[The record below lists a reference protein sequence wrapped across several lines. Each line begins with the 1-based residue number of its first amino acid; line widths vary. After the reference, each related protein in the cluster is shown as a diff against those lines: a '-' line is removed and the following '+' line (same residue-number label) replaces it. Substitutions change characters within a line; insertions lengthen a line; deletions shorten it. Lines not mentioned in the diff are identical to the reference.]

1 MATAGQLAVKYG
13 AVQKAAELD
22 WLLGQLPDDL
32 GIIVEIGC
40 YKGGTLW
47 LWTQIAE
54 MTIGIDDGS
63 GLGPNLIQTY
73 GAYIINRDSH
83 SQAAYEWLTT
93 ALSGEKIDLL
103 FIDGDH
109 TFNGVTRDFYMYAE
123 LARLV
128 AFHDIA
134 HHPDPGMGVEKFWRF
149 LLTQQPDGT
158 EGFKSFVATP
168 GDWGG
173 IGLVDMRK
181 ILVP

>member
-1 MATAGQLAVKYG
+1 MATAGALAVKYG

-22 WLLGQLPDDL
+22 WLLTKLPDDL

-54 MTIGIDDGS
+54 HVIGIDDRS
-63 GLGPNLIQTY
+63 GLGPNLLQTY
-73 GAYIINRDSH
+73 GAYIIDRDSH
-83 SQAAYEWLTT
+83 SQAAYQWLAT
-93 ALSGEKIDLL
+93 ALDGAKVDLL

-109 TFNGVTRDFYMYAE
+109 TFAGVARDFYMYSE

-134 HHPDPGMGVEKFWRF
+134 HHHDPSMGVEKFWA
-149 LLTQQPDGT
+149 LLTTHQPEDS
-158 EGFKSFVATP
+158 EALSSFIGTP

-181 ILVP
+181 VVLP